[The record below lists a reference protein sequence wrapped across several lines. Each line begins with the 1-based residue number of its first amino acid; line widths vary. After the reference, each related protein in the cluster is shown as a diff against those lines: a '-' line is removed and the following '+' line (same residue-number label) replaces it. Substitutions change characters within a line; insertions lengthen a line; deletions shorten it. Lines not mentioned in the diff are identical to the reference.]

1 MTDAP
6 NYDEIPD
13 HREMTRCAAPFRK
26 AQASIK
32 AIIDDMRR
40 VPHSSAQ
47 FLADC
52 LTDLLG
58 DVAAFVKI
66 DRYDAGPNDEAETK
80 AIIEAVWWKVSEE
93 TPPDWSRLEA
103 MKRERLACSHSVAG
117 RAVQGAIVNTTGGA

>member
-1 MTDAP
+1 MSDTP
-6 NYDEIPD
+6 NYNEFPD

-58 DVAAFVKI
+58 EVTAFVTLSK
-66 DRYDAGPNDEAETK
+66 YDAGPDSDEETK
-80 AIIEAVWWKVSEE
+80 ALIDAMHWKQAADA
-93 TPPDWSRLEA
+93 PPAALPPPAPRAS
-103 MKRERLACSHSVAG
+103 LAPSIGWA
-117 RAVQGAIVNTTGGA
+117 ALAGAIVNTTGGA